1 MTTTE
6 RLKALL
12 DARHEMGLAKYGT
25 TVDRDDLTP
34 SQWCQHAIEELLDG
48 AAYLMRERDRTQ
60 EIERE
65 LVEAKARIARLD
77 ECIEV
82 AWTLIA
88 NVSEGNWDKQRADWK
103 DATVR
108 WRDEC
113 LHPVLSDVYTRRAKE
128 TKP

>member
-25 TVDRDDLTP
+25 TVDRNDLMP
-34 SQWCQHAIEELLDG
+34 SQWCQHTIEELLDG

-65 LVEAKARIARLD
+65 LAAAKERIARLEEAGDSLKEEARPTMFDCD
-77 ECIEV
+77 ETRKRIMDTID
-82 AWTLIA
+82 AW
-88 NVSEGNWDKQRADWK
+88 
-103 DATVR
+103 DAAR
-108 WRDEC
+108 E
-113 LHPVLSDVYTRRAKE
+113 AK
-128 TKP
+128 T

>member
-60 EIERE
+60 ELERA
-65 LVEAKARIARLD
+65 LVEAKARIATL
-77 ECIEV
+77 EEYTHGLEV
-82 AWTLIA
+82 IGDDMKQAALTCDA
-88 NVSEGNWDKQRADWK
+88 VKWDAQRA
-103 DATVR
+103 
-108 WRDEC
+108 
-113 LHPVLSDVYTRRAKE
+113 RR
-128 TKP
+128 PQS